1 MALFTLLALA
11 VVLVAALLD
20 HILSERQSR
29 DDSLLKRRPA
39 PAKPARRQP
48 PRSPGPFLN
57 SYRPKPDPR
66 PPVGVPSP
74 LLPPRPTLSA
84 GNAKTVEETE
94 LHVV

>member
-1 MALFTLLALA
+1 MALFTLLAIT

-29 DDSLLKRRPA
+29 DDSLPKRRAA
-39 PAKPARRQP
+39 PATPVRGQP
-48 PRSPGPFLN
+48 PRNPGPFLN

-66 PPVGVPSP
+66 PPAGVPSP

-84 GNAKTVEETE
+84 GNARTTEETE